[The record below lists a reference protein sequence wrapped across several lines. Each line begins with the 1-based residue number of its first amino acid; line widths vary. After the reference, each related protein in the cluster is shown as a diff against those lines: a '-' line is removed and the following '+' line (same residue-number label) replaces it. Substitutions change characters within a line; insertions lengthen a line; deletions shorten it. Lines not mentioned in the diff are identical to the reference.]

1 MSDEFIIFDRKHKAC
16 IQTSDGCNGVALFK
30 IIGVK
35 NQSEKEKYD
44 YLQAKGREPEEGF
57 YFKTRKVLEA
67 DDGGSVASGVA
78 NGVAKPKYEKK
89 INYIFTKYV

>member
-1 MSDEFIIFDRKHKAC
+1 MSDEIIIFDRKHKAC
-16 IQTSDGCNGVALFK
+16 IQTSDGCNGVALYK
-30 IIGVK
+30 IFGVK

-44 YLQAKGREPEEGF
+44 YLQTKGREPEEGF

-67 DDGGSVASGVA
+67 ND
-78 NGVAKPKYEKK
+78 VAKPKYEKK